1 MRCGMPEGRTEEV
14 IDMADGYQGKILRV
28 DLTNEKITTEP
39 LNRDW
44 AKQFIGG
51 KGLGARYLFE
61 ELKPGIDP
69 LSPDNILSV
78 WTGPLVGTMTPLT
91 GRYVIVTKS
100 PLTGAFLDSYAGGFF
115 GSELKYTGIDGL
127 IIKGKA
133 KKPSYLWINDGK
145 TEIRD
150 AKNLWGKDT
159 YKTEEL
165 IRKESGEPKARVS
178 CIGPAGEKLGL
189 ISSVTSD
196 LTRNA
201 GRGGTGAVF
210 GSKNLKAIAVRGTLG
225 VAVKDNESFAEMAKE
240 MITKD
245 VVENPDHAGMITD
258 GTPILVDLS
267 NDAGL
272 LPTKHWRTGTFGGVK
287 GINSDALK
295 QRVLVRKKACFDC
308 AIACGSYAKV
318 NTGLFKGAA
327 TEGPEYETLG
337 LCGSNCGIHN
347 VEAVVKFV
355 EDCDRLGLDSIS
367 SGNVV
372 GMAMDLYEKGVLT
385 KKDTG
390 GLDLKFGNETAYSKM
405 PKMIANREGLGN
417 ILADGAKRAAKKI
430 GKGSEDSVMEVKG
443 MEYPAYD
450 PRGSFGMA
458 LAYATSDRGAC
469 HLRAWPIAADAY
481 GSGDPFTPE
490 GKAAICV
497 EDQTRTSVKWSFIFC
512 DFYSVNFANMAK
524 YYSAATG
531 IESSEEHL
539 RKVGRRIWN
548 LTRAFNVREGFAR
561 KDDTLPKRIET
572 EPLPEGKPKGKVVSR
587 ADFDKMLSEYYS
599 LWGWDQDGK
608 PTKKTLVD
616 AGLGDITKKLPYLK

>member
-1 MRCGMPEGRTEEV
+1 
-14 IDMADGYQGKILRV
+14 
-28 DLTNEKITTEP
+28 
-39 LNRDW
+39 
-44 AKQFIGG
+44 
-51 KGLGARYLFE
+51 
-61 ELKPGIDP
+61 
-69 LSPDNILSV
+69 
-78 WTGPLVGTMTPLT
+78 
-91 GRYVIVTKS
+91 
-100 PLTGAFLDSYAGGFF
+100 
-115 GSELKYTGIDGL
+115 
-127 IIKGKA
+127 
-133 KKPSYLWINDGK
+133 
-145 TEIRD
+145 
-150 AKNLWGKDT
+150 
-159 YKTEEL
+159 
-165 IRKESGEPKARVS
+165 
-178 CIGPAGEKLGL
+178 
-189 ISSVTSD
+189 
-196 LTRNA
+196 
-201 GRGGTGAVF
+201 
-210 GSKNLKAIAVRGTLG
+210 
-225 VAVKDNESFAEMAKE
+225 
-240 MITKD
+240 
-245 VVENPDHAGMITD
+245 
-258 GTPILVDLS
+258 
-267 NDAGL
+267 
-272 LPTKHWRTGTFGGVK
+272 
-287 GINSDALK
+287 
-295 QRVLVRKKACFDC
+295 
-308 AIACGSYAKV
+308 
-318 NTGLFKGAA
+318 
-327 TEGPEYETLG
+327 
-337 LCGSNCGIHN
+337 
-347 VEAVVKFV
+347 V

-390 GLDLKFGNETAYSKM
+390 GLDLKFGNEEAYSKM

-430 GKGSEDSVMEVKG
+430 GKGSEDSVMDVKG

-572 EPLPEGKPKGKVVSR
+572 EPLPEGKPKGKTVSR
-587 ADFDKMLSEYYS
+587 ADFEKMLSEYYS

-616 AGLGDITKKLPYLK
+616 AGLGDIAKKLPYLK